1 MTAQDKRRIEEE
13 NAFALWTVM
22 TLWAVV
28 GSYLL
33 TSLFMILV
41 AHFR

>member
-1 MTAQDKRRIEEE
+1 MNAQEKRLREDEK
-13 NAFALWTVM
+13 AFALWTVM

-33 TSLFMILV
+33 TSLFMMLV
-41 AHFR
+41 AHFK